1 MGKYKLD
8 ADVAAF
14 IERSNSAF
22 ADGSVDMDAAE
33 QRRRYAALCQE
44 FDVPRPIGLTVQDDM
59 VVGDGGPIRIRIYRP
74 ESTGPLG
81 CLIYFHGGGWVVGN
95 LDSHDAIAAEI
106 AQRAHVVVVAVDYRL
121 APEHVYPA
129 AHEDCWRVLC
139 TVEASPE
146 TFGVDRERIAV
157 GGDSAGANI
166 AAGLV
171 VRARDRGDL
180 RVAGQVLIY
189 GAFGGSEKLASYSE
203 CSDAPMLSTSDTH
216 AYHMMYFGTK
226 QTPKETLAGA
236 LNALSMEGLPPAFI
250 QAAEYDPLRDDSIE
264 YARRLGEAEVP
275 VELHV
280 ESGLVHGFLRSRHVT
295 RRGAAAFSRICEA
308 TKRMLAG

>member
-1 MGKYKLD
+1 MGEYNLD
-8 ADVAAF
+8 ADVVAFIDRSNAAF
-14 IERSNSAF
+14 D
-22 ADGSVDMDAAE
+22 DGSANMDAAE
-33 QRRRYAALCQE
+33 QRRRYATLCRE

-81 CLIYFHGGGWVVGN
+81 CLIYFHGGGWVVGD
-95 LDSHDAIAAEI
+95 LESHDGIAAEI
-106 AQRAHVVVVAVDYRL
+106 AQRAHVVVVTVDYRL

-189 GAFGGSEKLASYSE
+189 GAFGGSEDMASYSE
-203 CSDAPMLSTSDTH
+203 CSDAPLLSTTDMH
-216 AYHMMYFGTK
+216 AYHLIYFGSEK
-226 QTPKETLAGA
+226 TPKESLAGA
-236 LNALSMEGLPPAFI
+236 LNALDMDGLPPAFI
-250 QAAEYDPLRDDSIE
+250 QAAGYDPLRDDSIE
-264 YARRLGEAEVP
+264 YARRLGEAGVP

-295 RRGAAAFSRICEA
+295 KRGAAAFSRICDA

>member
-1 MGKYKLD
+1 MGEYTFD

-14 IERSNSAF
+14 IDRCNAAFDEESA
-22 ADGSVDMDAAE
+22 GLDAEE

-74 ESTGPLG
+74 EGDGLLG
-81 CLIYFHGGGWVVGN
+81 CLVYFHGGGWVVGN

-106 AQRAHVVVVAVDYRL
+106 AHRSHAVVVTVDYRL
-121 APEHVYPA
+121 APEHRYPA
-129 AHEDCWRVLC
+129 GHEDCWRVLS

-146 TFGVDRERIAV
+146 TFGVDPGRIAV

-166 AAGLV
+166 AAGLA

-180 RVAGQVLIY
+180 MIAGLVLIY
-189 GAFGGSEKLASYSE
+189 GAFGGSENLPSYTE
-203 CSDAPMLSTSDTH
+203 CSDAPMLTTADMH
-216 AYHMMYFGTK
+216 AYHQLYFGSD
-226 QTPKETLAGA
+226 QVPNDPLAGA
-236 LNALSMEGLPPAFI
+236 LNALNMDGLPPAFI
-250 QAAEYDPLRDDSIE
+250 QAAEYDPLRDDSLE
-264 YARRLGEAEVP
+264 LARRLGDAGVP

-295 RRGAAAFSRICEA
+295 KKGAAAFTRICEA
-308 TKRMLAG
+308 TRHMVNG

>member
-14 IERSNSAF
+14 IERSNAAF
-22 ADGSVDMDAAE
+22 DDGSASMSAAE
-33 QRRRYAALCQE
+33 QRRRYGELCKT

-74 ESTGPLG
+74 ESSQKLG
-81 CLIYFHGGGWVVGN
+81 CLVYFHGGGWVVGN

-106 AQRAHVVVVAVDYRL
+106 AHRAHVVVVAVDYRL
-121 APEHVYPA
+121 APEHRYPK
-129 AHEDCWRVLC
+129 AHEDCWRALC

-146 TFGVDRERIAV
+146 SFGVDRDRIAI

-166 AAGLV
+166 AAGLA

-180 RVAGQVLIY
+180 MIAGQVLIY
-189 GAFGGSEKLASYSE
+189 GAFGGSEDMASYTE
-203 CSDAPMLSTSDTH
+203 CSDAPMLSTSDMH
-216 AYHMMYFGTK
+216 AYHMMYFGSE
-226 QTPKETLAGA
+226 QTPKEPLAGA
-236 LNALSMEGLPPAFI
+236 LNALDMDGLPPAFI

-264 YARRLGEAEVP
+264 YARRLGEAGVP

-280 ESGLVHGFLRSRHVT
+280 EAGLVHGFLRSRHVT
-295 RRGAAAFSRICEA
+295 IKGAAAFARICDA
-308 TKRMLAG
+308 TKRMLNG